1 MYFHIKIILK
11 NTMHIKTGIS
21 QRGLDVKSELYDA
34 VNLCVYIYIYIN
46 LLYYYVI
53 HDHVICLD

>member
-1 MYFHIKIILK
+1 MCFQIKILLK
-11 NTMHIKTGIS
+11 NTMHIKTDIS

-34 VNLCVYIYIYIN
+34 VNLYIYYVN